1 MIINNNTGGNWSAG
15 KLGKKLGG
23 FIKKTSDE
31 LGSQMGVLKDKASE
45 FTDGIKSEI
54 NSSKGDQVNISSRPQ
69 SGTIEQPETFVK
81 SEEVKTL
88 PEPEAAVE
96 GDKEIS
102 KKGKGAIIGGAAGFI
117 LTGGFL
123 GTGAG
128 AWFGSEVAEKGWD
141 GAIKDTG
148 EHLEQGWNKV
158 KGWCENTFKPSSTME
173 VKNGATTETVATNGN
188 RNAPQTLTI
197 LE

>member
-31 LGSQMGVLKDKASE
+31 LGSQIGVLKDKASE
-45 FTDGIKSEI
+45 FADGIKSEI
-54 NSSKGDQVNISSRPQ
+54 NSSKGDQVNISSTPQ

-81 SEEVKTL
+81 PEEVNTPL
-88 PEPEAAVE
+88 QTE
-96 GDKEIS
+96 GTGEEDKGIG
-102 KKGKGAIIGGAAGFI
+102 KKGKGAIIGGTAGFI
-117 LTGGFL
+117 LTGGLL

-148 EHLEQGWNKV
+148 EQLEKGWDKV

-188 RNAPQTLTI
+188 KNAPQTLTI